1 MRLHAHSSAPVRVR
15 HPRRNL
21 NGRLKP
27 YAALVALAVIV
38 GAGSSASARSA
49 GGCHPHGSHTIIA
62 TPAVRVFKRAS
73 RDMDGTFAACL
84 ASRGVPV
91 SIDVMFGRATIVP
104 LSPLL
109 GYTTVLCDANSCG
122 TLVEL
127 VDLRRPAS
135 APGTTLSVD
144 GTVTEL
150 RMRRSGWAAWIAC
163 VTHYGNL
170 DVACVPGQR
179 TEVWVGH
186 VHGGKEVRVGTGQH
200 IRARSLRI
208 DGQHVTWWQ
217 NGKRKTVRYSS
228 LSTGFGM

>member
-1 MRLHAHSSAPVRVR
+1 MRPNGHVSASVRVR
-15 HPRRNL
+15 RPRRGL
-21 NGRLKP
+21 TGRLTLC
-27 YAALVALAVIV
+27 AVLVALVVIV
-38 GAGSSASARSA
+38 GAGSSSARPA
-49 GGCHPHGSHTIIA
+49 GGCHARGSHTIVA
-62 TPAVRVFKRAS
+62 TPSVRVFKRAR

-91 SIDVMFGRATIVP
+91 LIDVMFGRATIAP

-122 TLVEL
+122 TLIEL
-127 VDLRRPAS
+127 VDLRGPSSLPRAQL
-135 APGTTLSVD
+135 GVY

-163 VTHYGNL
+163 DTGYGNL
-170 DVACVPGQR
+170 DVACAPGQR

-186 VHGGKEVRVGTGQH
+186 VYDRKMERIGTGHH

-217 NGKRKTVRYSS
+217 NGKRKTVRYSAV
-228 LSTGFGM
+228 STGSGT